1 MTDGADLGVR
11 FGILCWNQYTDWE
24 SLEQVGRRIDELGY
38 HSLWTWDHLYPIVG
52 SDDGPIFEGWM
63 TLAAW
68 AKVTQR
74 VKLGLMVGANTFR
87 NPALTAKMATTLDH
101 ISGGRAYLGIGG
113 AWFRT
118 EHTAYGLDFG
128 SGFGERLDRLDE
140 AVRIMRGML
149 RGEEPSGSTIYATK
163 AVRNDPPPLKR
174 RLPILIGGGGERK
187 TLATTARYADAWNVG
202 GSVEKVRRK
211 DAVLRR
217 WCQEVGRDESEI
229 ERTLGSEFPVLRDD
243 PAAAASVAR
252 EINRAQGG
260 SRDAVTFSG
269 TPEHLAELLVP
280 YVELGFRHIYF
291 DQAAP
296 WDDETLERL
305 MTEVRPMV
313 ETRAGAVES
322 RA

>member
-24 SLEQVGRRIDELGY
+24 SLEQVGRR
-38 HSLWTWDHLYPIVG
+38 S
-52 SDDGPIFEGWM
+52 
-63 TLAAW
+63 
-68 AKVTQR
+68 
-74 VKLGLMVGANTFR
+74 
-87 NPALTAKMATTLDH
+87 
-101 ISGGRAYLGIGG
+101 
-113 AWFRT
+113 
-118 EHTAYGLDFG
+118 
-128 SGFGERLDRLDE
+128 
-140 AVRIMRGML
+140 
-149 RGEEPSGSTIYATK
+149 
-163 AVRNDPPPLKR
+163 
-174 RLPILIGGGGERK
+174 
-187 TLATTARYADAWNVG
+187 
-202 GSVEKVRRK
+202 
-211 DAVLRR
+211 
-217 WCQEVGRDESEI
+217 
-229 ERTLGSEFPVLRDD
+229 
-243 PAAAASVAR
+243 
-252 EINRAQGG
+252 AQGG